1 MNVIAW
7 VSLCSSII
15 CLFLGVI
22 VYSFN
27 KKSMLNKMFLLA
39 ILATFW
45 YSFSTVMMWAAGNV
59 SSANLWNKA
68 GVVWPFFVALT
79 FNFALVFT
87 ESKWLKNKLNYLV
100 LYLPATAFC
109 LIDLFTNLINGPPVL
124 QYWGY
129 NDPASG
135 TWVYIIST
143 AWSAIIPILAFVF
156 CFRYYNRAKD
166 SAQRQQ
172 RKYVTLGFAIP
183 VVTFITTNM
192 LARSF
197 NIGIPNLGIIAT
209 LFFSGF
215 VAYAI
220 LKFELFT
227 FDAALAAENILSA
240 IPDSIILADT
250 NAKMLKVNDRLVNFI
265 GCSAEELTGQ
275 PIQRLCFENEEIN
288 CENILNELT
297 EKGIVRN
304 HELMLATKSGNKK
317 HVLFSGST
325 IKSKTG
331 RTIGLACIIH
341 DITEHKNIG
350 ERLLKAE
357 RLASIG
363 ELAGQIGHDL
373 RNPLAGIKNSVYIL
387 EKKGERLTETERKQI
402 LGTLDNAVEDANRIV
417 TSLIDYSS
425 DFVLELKECSPKL
438 LVLNALSK
446 IKIPDR
452 INIQNA
458 VMEDTKIFIDG
469 SRVESVLASIVKN
482 TMEAIV
488 EKGTIKIWSIQK
500 ESTTEISV
508 TDSGGGGIPQKVL
521 PKIFAPLVTTKA
533 KGMGMSLAIC
543 KRIAEAH
550 GGKITVETKMG
561 IGTTV
566 TIVLPSNLSKNEYA
580 HTSDFYVDLNQKVP
594 LPSTRE
600 NKP

>member
-1 MNVIAW
+1 
-7 VSLCSSII
+7 
-15 CLFLGVI
+15 
-22 VYSFN
+22 
-27 KKSMLNKMFLLA
+27 MFLLA

-45 YSFSTVMMWAAGNV
+45 YSFSTVMMWAAGNF
-59 SSANLWNKA
+59 SNANLWNKA
-68 GVVWPFFVALT
+68 GMIWPFFVALT

-129 NDPASG
+129 NDTASG
-135 TWVYIIST
+135 TWVYIVST
-143 AWSAIIPILAFVF
+143 AWSAIIPVVAFIL

-166 SAQRQQ
+166 SAQKQQ
-172 RKYVTLGFAIP
+172 RKYVALGFAIP
-183 VVTFITTNM
+183 IATFITTNM
-192 LARSF
+192 MAPYLHV
-197 NIGIPNLGIIAT
+197 GIPNLGIIAT

-250 NAKMLKVNDRLVNFI
+250 NAKMLKVNDRLMNFI

-275 PIQRLCFENEEIN
+275 PITTLCFENEEIN
-288 CENILNELT
+288 CEHILNELT
-297 EKGIVRN
+297 EKGTIRN
-304 HELMLATKSGNKK
+304 QELMLVTKSGDKK
-317 HVLFSGST
+317 QVLFSGST

-331 RTIGLACIIH
+331 RTIGLACVIH
-341 DITEHKNIG
+341 DFTEHKNME
-350 ERLLKAE
+350 ERLLKSE

-373 RNPLAGIKNSVYIL
+373 RNPLAGIKNSVYIM
-387 EKKGERLTETERKQI
+387 EKKNERLTETDRKQI
-402 LGTLDNAVEDANRIV
+402 LETMDNAVEDANRIV

-425 DFVLELKECSPKL
+425 DFILELRECTPKL

-452 INIQNA
+452 INMRNTVI
-458 VMEDTKIFIDG
+458 EDTTIVLDA
-469 SRVESVLASIVKN
+469 SRVESVLASIIKN
-482 TMEAIV
+482 AMEAIV
-488 EKGTIKIWSIQK
+488 EKGTIKIESIQK
-500 ESTTEISV
+500 DSTIAISV
-508 TDSGGGGIPQKVL
+508 TDSGVGIPQKVL

-533 KGMGMSLAIC
+533 KGMGISWQFASELW
-543 KRIAEAH
+543 KLTE
-550 GGKITVETKMG
+550 
-561 IGTTV
+561 
-566 TIVLPSNLSKNEYA
+566 
-580 HTSDFYVDLNQKVP
+580 
-594 LPSTRE
+594 E
-600 NKP
+600 N